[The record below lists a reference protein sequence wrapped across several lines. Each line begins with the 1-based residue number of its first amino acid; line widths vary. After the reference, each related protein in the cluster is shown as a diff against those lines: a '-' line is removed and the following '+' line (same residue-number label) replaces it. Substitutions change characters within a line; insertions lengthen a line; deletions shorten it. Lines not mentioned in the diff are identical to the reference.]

1 MSTADIAISTTAYT
15 QIAGPGSVA
24 ATVTTTRPAQYAF
37 SATQPAITVVGHHL
51 EPNSSV
57 PLGTMGT
64 GIYMWMISEFANA
77 VAIITLGVDATINN
91 GSSFSVTTTPPA
103 DYTATGNISALN
115 ANLGSGSATANST
128 VATATMNGVSTA
140 TIEVTGTFSET
151 LLVQI
156 TTDGSN
162 WTALPTITKISDSTT
177 AANITAVGNYQV
189 SVPAAAQARVT
200 CSAFTSGSATVTV
213 RASTG
218 VGGSGGG
225 AAGTV
230 TVSSS
235 ALPTG
240 ASTSA
245 KQPALGTAGTASL
258 DVLTIQGV
266 ASMTPVRV
274 DGSGVT
280 QPVSGTVTANFGTL
294 NGVATNAGITGVSSK
309 TLTDINTTL
318 GTPLQ
323 AGGTVAIANL
333 DVALSTRLKPADTLA
348 GITTV
353 AAVTAITNALP
364 AGTNLLGK
372 TGIDQTTPGTTNKVS
387 IGTDG
392 TVAINTALPTGTNS
406 IGQVTANA
414 GANLNTSAL
423 ALDATLT
430 GKTQTTRFT
439 DGTNDITMITG
450 SSDATSATSNRVPV
464 QSHNKAY
471 NGTTWDL
478 LRAVGAGVKSA
489 FVGVLNTLPQVIY
502 NSTPQ
507 TLTNGQGTDL
517 QGDANGYLKVNV
529 AAGSGITATVSQ
541 TGFKVSQSYTRPANT
556 TAYVI
561 GYAISAST
569 SAGAQLT
576 YSAVGSANQY
586 GVIER
591 VEIMSTQKGATL
603 PQILAYISG
612 ATLSSATVNDGVALE
627 IDASTYAL
635 GMSTIPCVETSNTA
649 ARSKTIASG
658 LNQPF
663 KLDSSGNFY
672 VVLEALNAYTPASG
686 EVLTVVISGV
696 LR

>member
-1 MSTADIAISTTAYT
+1 MSTTDIAISTTAYT
-15 QIAGPGSVA
+15 QIAGPGSVS
-24 ATVTTTRPAQYAF
+24 ATVTFTRAAQYAF
-37 SATQPAITVVGHHL
+37 SATQPVVGTTIGHHL
-51 EPNSSV
+51 EPDTSI
-57 PLGTMGT
+57 PLGSMGA
-64 GIYMWMISEFANA
+64 GIYMWAISEYVGA
-77 VAIITLGVDATINN
+77 VAVVTLGTDATINN
-91 GSSFSVTTTPPA
+91 ASSVSVTTTPPA
-103 DYTATGNISALN
+103 DYTATGSISALN
-115 ANLGSGSATANST
+115 SNLNSGAATVNST
-128 VATATMNGVSTA
+128 VATAAMNGVSTA

-156 TTDGSN
+156 TTDQTN

-177 AANITAVGNYQV
+177 AANITTAGNYQV
-189 SVPAAAQARVT
+189 SVPAAAQVRVT

-213 RASTG
+213 RASSG

-240 ASTSA
+240 AATSA
-245 KQPALGTAGTASL
+245 LQTTGNSSLTTINTTLGTPMQNSGGSVAVAGS
-258 DVLTIQGV
+258 V
-266 ASMTPVRV
+266 AVT
-274 DGSGVT
+274 GTFYQAT
-280 QPVSGTVTANFGTL
+280 QPVSGTV
-294 NGVATNAGITGVSSK
+294 
-309 TLTDINTTL
+309 
-318 GTPLQ
+318 
-323 AGGTVAIANL
+323 AIGNL
-333 DVALSTRLKPADTLA
+333 DVALSTRLKPSDTLTA
-348 GITTV
+348 VTTV
-353 AAVTAITNALP
+353 GTITNPVAVT
-364 AGTNLLGK
+364 GTFWQA
-372 TGIDQTTPGTTNKVS
+372 TQPVS
-387 IGTDG
+387 G
-392 TVAINTALPTGTNS
+392 A
-406 IGQVTANA
+406 VTANA
-414 GANLNTSAL
+414 GTNLNTSAL

-430 GKTQTTRFT
+430 GGTQTTKLT
-439 DGTNDITMITG
+439 DGTNAITMITT
-450 SSDATSATSNRVPV
+450 SSDGTAASSNRVPV

-478 LRAVGAGVKSA
+478 IRAGLTGAKST
-489 FVGVLNTLPQVIY
+489 FVGLLNTIPQVIY

-507 TLTNGQGTDL
+507 TLTNGQSTDL

-569 SAGAQLT
+569 TVGAQLT

-591 VEIMSTQKGATL
+591 VEIMSSVKGATL

-612 ATLSSATVNDGVALE
+612 TTLASATVNDGAALE
-627 IDASTYAL
+627 IDATTYAL

-672 VVLEALNAYTPASG
+672 VALGALNAYTPASG
-686 EVLTVVISGV
+686 EVLTVVIYGV